1 MPFRDRQDSELS
13 SASDEEL
20 LAFIVAARAAGRLE
34 RARVALSILVYGHWD
49 NLVRRAQLKLPSR
62 QDAEDVAG
70 EALASA
76 VTAAFAGESIGEFV
90 NWMHT
95 ILSRRIADFFRR
107 RGSVVPGPLL
117 SEHEGDRE
125 MFGEVPSV
133 EPEGPGLLAVHE
145 AIAAAFARLSPVHQE
160 VVDLYVFAGYSAQD
174 TAARMEG
181 MSEDNVHQIAS
192 RFRRDVRRLLE
203 GEGDTDG

>member
-1 MPFRDRQDSELS
+1 MHFRDRQDHELS

-20 LAFIVAARAAGRLE
+20 LAFIVAARAAGRLD
-34 RARVALSILVYGHWD
+34 RARVALSVLVYGHWD
-49 NLVRRAQLKLPSR
+49 NLVRRAQLKLPSH

-76 VTAAFAGESIGEFV
+76 VSAAFAGESIGEFV

-107 RGSVVPGPLL
+107 RGTVVPGVLL
-117 SEHEGDRE
+117 SEHEGDDE
-125 MFGEVPSV
+125 MFGQVPSV
-133 EPEGPGLLAVHE
+133 EPEGPELLALRE
-145 AIAAAFARLSPVHQE
+145 AIAAAFARLSAVHQE
-160 VVDLYVFAGYSAQD
+160 VVDLYVFAGYGALD
-174 TAARMEG
+174 TAARIDG

-192 RFRRDVRRLLE
+192 RFRREVRSLLE
-203 GEGDTDG
+203 TEGDTGG